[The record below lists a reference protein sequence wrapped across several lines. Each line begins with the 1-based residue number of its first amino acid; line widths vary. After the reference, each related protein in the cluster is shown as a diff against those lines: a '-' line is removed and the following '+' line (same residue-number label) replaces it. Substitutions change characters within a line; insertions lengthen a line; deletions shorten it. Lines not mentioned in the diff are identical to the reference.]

1 MTKQEQFLWAVQTL
15 VLTNSINVTSHPSF
29 DDSKRHIVSFT
40 GVSNSVRAA
49 LAASEKIPENL
60 TAFEAALEFCGWM
73 LENLRDD
80 SKKMPGWIYGC

>member
-1 MTKQEQFLWAVQTL
+1 MWAVQTL

-29 DDSKRHIVSFT
+29 DETKRHIVSFT

-60 TAFEAALEFCGWM
+60 SAFDAALEFCIWM
-73 LENLRDD
+73 SENLRDE
-80 SKKMPGWIYGC
+80 SSKMPGWIYGC